1 MTPGALAAAM
11 SVAVKRFAD
20 SKLLQ
25 EKASK
30 LANKLETRIL
40 VDRAKA
46 KLMAT
51 GKSEEAA
58 YKAIQGQARDNRLS
72 MRQVALM
79 ILGQNKP

>member
-1 MTPGALAAAM
+1 MTPGELAAAM
-11 SVAVKRFAD
+11 AVAVKRFAD
-20 SKLLQ
+20 SQLLQ

-30 LANKLETRIL
+30 LENKLETRIL

-46 KLMAT
+46 KLMAS

-58 YKAIQGQARDNRLS
+58 YKAIQGQARDNQLS